1 MMKLFSTHLENGD
14 KNNRLILL
22 FHKLSFCCV
31 CGVAIL
37 GPWAFSAWEMWWFW
51 PIALLLFAGVAFA
64 GIGSIIEM
72 VINSSYGD
80 TAPESGYFL
89 FGRRKLVMLLSICPF
104 VIYAVIRFVF
114 HSDAEH
120 QFVYMDGERS
130 LLLFMTPVLLA
141 ITMLL
146 VCTRKRLVWL
156 SFAILINMAI
166 IAIYSIINHYVT
178 NDTYVL
184 WFRVPESMWYGG
196 RATGVFFCPNHL
208 SAFMNFG
215 ILFIVALLMTPRKKG
230 VEAKDVLWLNI
241 TAVCFL
247 PILLWAN
254 VLTLSRGGMASLLVA
269 LVLGLALFG
278 FSNKKL
284 KHRLAAI
291 FSLIAGAIFILFLIF
306 STENIIHERCKK
318 HPFYLMLTAD
328 NVDTTVAERFH
339 DTFWYGFDR
348 GTYIG
353 AALRAWETSPVL
365 GIGPGQHSSRWGEFA
380 ATPDGTR
387 DPYKAPRLRNDGY
400 HLYEV
405 HSDWTQLL
413 EEYGIVGIVLFII
426 PMVTIIGGLINAKR
440 QALKDLNTH
449 ADGHSSRKRHIEE
462 NESVASLNKVSD
474 DDYVEEDDLEDELEE
489 ELFERHRHHKRH
501 HRHRKTEYGF
511 ATLTSPVEYK
521 LAAALPLAALL
532 MCICMIFH
540 SLGDFSFQIPA
551 IVWTFAIFIASALMI
566 NSEIKR
572 R

>member
-1 MMKLFSTHLENGD
+1 MKLFSTYLENGD
-14 KNNRLILL
+14 KNNALILL

-64 GIGSIIEM
+64 GIGSIVEM
-72 VINSSYGD
+72 MINSSYGD
-80 TAPESGYFL
+80 TAPEPGYFL

-104 VIYAVIRFVF
+104 VIYSVIRFVF

-130 LLLFMTPVLLA
+130 LLLFITPVLLA

-156 SFAILINMAI
+156 SFAILINMAV
-166 IAIYSIINHYVT
+166 IAIYSIINHYIT

-184 WFRVPESMWYGG
+184 WFEVPRSMWYGG

-215 ILFIVALLMTPRKKG
+215 ILFIIVLLMTPRKKG
-230 VEAKDVLWLNI
+230 VEVKEVLWLNI
-241 TAVCFL
+241 TAGCFL

-284 KHRLAAI
+284 VHRLAAI
-291 FSLIAGAIFILFLIF
+291 FSL
-306 STENIIHERCKK
+306 NIIHERCKK
-318 HPFYLMLTAD
+318 HPFYLMLTSENAD
-328 NVDTTVAERFH
+328 KTVAERFH

-353 AALRAWETSPVL
+353 AALRAWESSPVL

-413 EEYGIVGIVLFII
+413 EEYGIVGVVLFII

-440 QALKDLNTH
+440 QALKDLKTH
-449 ADGHSSRKRHIEE
+449 SEGHSSRRRYVGENDSVAAPHKDLNDDFAEEEDEHDDIEE
-462 NESVASLNKVSD
+462 SQ
-474 DDYVEEDDLEDELEE
+474 ED
-489 ELFERHRHHKRH
+489 RQHHHKHH